1 MRFSPYLGPESLYPM
16 NRIYLNLLIPFLL
29 GIIHPST
36 GLAQCNTACPI
47 GSITTLPAGGTIPA
61 GTTYCISGNTSNATD
76 YIINGA
82 LIVQSGILSVGKITL
97 NKTGSILVNRGAKL
111 STGNFTGES
120 TAPAS
125 AIPNVTVCTGGY
137 LSISG
142 AFNQWETN
150 FVLNDYAILLVTGS
164 WTSSST
170 DIYAKI
176 GMGALVEICGT
187 LNLNTNGFFV
197 ETSNSPSYLVTG
209 GGVTESVIN
218 GFISTRQ
225 NSSLLK
231 WTTMAPAAFVSHPA
245 GNTCYICGNNSMAP
259 PGTTPGVCGAVANNY
274 ILTVLYLPP
283 TTPARIPAAPPAADQ
298 LLTGV
303 AYPSPAREKV
313 YLSLSDP
320 GEYDH
325 LSLWDVTG
333 RLLKEERLPG
343 PGGSSTTVHI
353 DLPAGLP
360 SGIYFLR
367 VTGRQVPP
375 LAVRFIHRTN

>member
-1 MRFSPYLGPESLYPM
+1 MYS
-16 NRIYLNLLIPFLL
+16 
-29 GIIHPST
+29 ST
-36 GLAQCNTACPI
+36 GLAQCNTACPM
-47 GSITTLPAGGTIPA
+47 GSITTLPASGTIPA
-61 GTTYCISGNTSNATD
+61 GTTYCISGNVSSTTD
-76 YIINGA
+76 YIINGI
-82 LIVQSGILSVGKITL
+82 LIVQSGALSVGKVTL
-97 NKTGSILVNRGAKL
+97 NKTGSILVNGGARL

-120 TAPAS
+120 ALPAS

-142 AFNQWETN
+142 SFNQWETN

-187 LNLNTNGFFV
+187 LNLNTNGFFI

-218 GFISTRQ
+218 GFISTKQ

-245 GNTCYICGNNSMAP
+245 ASTCYICGNNSMAP
-259 PGTTPGVCGAVANNY
+259 PGTTPGVCGAVAHNY
-274 ILTVLYLPP
+274 ILTVLYLSPP
-283 TTPARIPAAPPAADQ
+283 APVHIPPAAPPAADQ
-298 LLTGV
+298 PLTGV
-303 AYPSPAREKV
+303 AYPNPVREKV

-320 GEYDH
+320 GKYDH

-333 RLLKEERLPG
+333 RLLKEERLIWT
-343 PGGSSTTVHI
+343 GGSSTTVSI
-353 DLPAGLP
+353 YLPAGLP

-367 VTGRQVPP
+367 VTGRQTPP
-375 LAVRFIHRTN
+375 LTARVIHRTN